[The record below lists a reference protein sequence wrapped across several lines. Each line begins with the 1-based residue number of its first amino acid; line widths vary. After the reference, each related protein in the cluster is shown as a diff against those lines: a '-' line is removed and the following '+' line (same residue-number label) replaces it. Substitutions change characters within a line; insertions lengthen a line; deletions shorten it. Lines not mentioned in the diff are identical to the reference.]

1 MANDAAGCP
10 WQSSCKSPRTLQKCK
25 LLITKQLTFGA
36 VLGEHKL
43 SSPSTRLKVNHLC
56 IRYLCIKS
64 ARGDFLEGHSYASRC
79 HFSLFPSTKTP
90 ILCSGGLVCALS
102 TGQQPA
108 GNQKKTVGNQ
118 KKTAGNQNTPHQ
130 PPETNRL
137 VSKKSAGA
145 TRWSAGRPLYKY
157 SDCGLLEFVAVHG
170 DEELLVIDCLL
181 QSVLHKFHSL
191 YAIHIRQVVAQY
203 PYSVYILRTV
213 EKIISTGRT

>member
-1 MANDAAGCP
+1 MLPDATFT
-10 WQSSCKSPRTLQKCK
+10 SSRAQKPRFCAREAEFVRLVP
-25 LLITKQLTFGA
+25 GN
-36 VLGEHKL
+36 
-43 SSPSTRLKVNHLC
+43 SPSVTESTLPATRKRPL
-56 IRYLCIKS
+56 
-64 ARGDFLEGHSYASRC
+64 A
-79 HFSLFPSTKTP
+79 TKNKP
-90 ILCSGGLVCALS
+90 RW
-102 TGQQPA
+102 
-108 GNQKKTVGNQ
+108 
-118 KKTAGNQNTPHQ
+118 

-145 TRWSAGRPLYKY
+145 PRWSAGRPLCKY
-157 SDCGLLEFVAVHG
+157 SDCGLLELVAVHG